1 MRLAFPSEEVGH
13 REPNTEDTM
22 DFDLNDDQRMLKDS
36 VDRLIADTYGFE
48 QRRTHM
54 AKAGGWSRAMWGQ
67 FAELGLL
74 GLPFAEDHGG
84 FGGGPVETMIVAE
97 AFGGALVLEP
107 YFATVVLGGGL
118 LRRAAPSALQ
128 ADLLP
133 KVASGDLLLA
143 FAHVERQSRYE
154 LHNVATIA
162 RQEGGRWRLE
172 GDKGVVLHGD
182 CANKLLVTARTS
194 GGTRD
199 RDGIGLFLVDVPG
212 EGISVRGYPTQDGL
226 RAAEISLAGATG
238 VLLGEP
244 GGALPVV
251 ERVADEALA
260 FLAAEAV
267 GVMAAMHAA
276 TVDYMKQRKQFGRAI
291 GEFQALQHRAVD
303 MYVLLEQA
311 RSMALLATM
320 MAAEDDAAERH
331 KAVAAAKVQIGRSGR
346 KLGQEAVQLHGGIG
360 VTMEYSVGH
369 YFKRMSMIELLF
381 GDADTHLAQLAA
393 AGGVLDAA

>member
-1 MRLAFPSEEVGH
+1 
-13 REPNTEDTM
+13 
-22 DFDLNDDQRMLKDS
+22 
-36 VDRLIADTYGFE
+36 
-48 QRRTHM
+48 
-54 AKAGGWSRAMWGQ
+54 
-67 FAELGLL
+67 
-74 GLPFAEDHGG
+74 
-84 FGGGPVETMIVAE
+84 
-97 AFGGALVLEP
+97 
-107 YFATVVLGGGL
+107 
-118 LRRAAPSALQ
+118 
-128 ADLLP
+128 
-133 KVASGDLLLA
+133 
-143 FAHVERQSRYE
+143 
-154 LHNVATIA
+154 
-162 RQEGGRWRLE
+162 
-172 GDKGVVLHGD
+172 
-182 CANKLLVTARTS
+182 
-194 GGTRD
+194 
-199 RDGIGLFLVDVPG
+199 
-212 EGISVRGYPTQDGL
+212 L

-393 AGGVLDAA
+393 AGGVFDAA

>member
-1 MRLAFPSEEVGH
+1 
-13 REPNTEDTM
+13 M
-22 DFDLNDDQRMLKDS
+22 DFDLNDDQRLLKAS
-36 VDRLIADTYGFE
+36 VDRLIADKYGFE
-48 QRRTHM
+48 QRRAAT
-54 AKAGGWSRAMWGQ
+54 KEEGGWSRAMWAQ
-67 FAELGLL
+67 YADLGLL
-74 GLPFAEDHGG
+74 GLPFAEEHGG

-97 AFGGALVLEP
+97 AFGRGLVLEP

-118 LRRAAPSALQ
+118 IRRAADPALQ
-128 ADLLP
+128 AELLP
-133 KVASGDLLLA
+133 QIASGALLLA

-154 LHNVATIA
+154 LHNVTTIA
-162 RQEGGRWRLE
+162 RNEGGRWRLE
-172 GDKGVVLHGD
+172 GEKGVVLHGD
-182 CANKLLVTARTS
+182 TANNLLVTARTA

-199 RDGIGLFLVDVPG
+199 RAGIGLFLVDVPS
-212 EGISVRGYPTQDGL
+212 EGVSVRGYATQDGL

-238 VLLGEP
+238 TPLGDP
-244 GGALPVV
+244 ATALPHL
-251 ERVADEALA
+251 ERVVDEALA
-260 FLAAEAV
+260 YLAAEAV
-267 GVMAAMHAA
+267 GVMTAMHES

-320 MAAEDDAAERH
+320 MAGEDDGAERH

-360 VTMEYSVGH
+360 VTMEYMVGH

-381 GDADTHLAQLAA
+381 GDADWHLAQLAQ
-393 AGGVLDAA
+393 AGGVLEAA

>member
-1 MRLAFPSEEVGH
+1 
-13 REPNTEDTM
+13 M
-22 DFDLNDDQRMLKDS
+22 DFDLNDDQRLLKDS
-36 VDRLIADTYGFE
+36 VDRLIADKYGFE
-48 QRRTHM
+48 QRRSFM
-54 AKAGGWSRAMWGQ
+54 AEPDGWSRAMWAQ

-74 GLPFAEDHGG
+74 GVAIPEEHGG

-97 AFGGALVLEP
+97 AFGRGLVVEP
-107 YFATVVLGGGL
+107 YLATVVLGGGL
-118 LRRAAPSALQ
+118 LRRAADPAVQ

-133 KVASGDLLLA
+133 RIATGDLLLA

-154 LHNVATIA
+154 LNNVATIA
-162 RQEGGRWRLE
+162 RQEGARWRLE

-182 CANKLLVTARTS
+182 RADKLLVTARTA

-199 RDGIGLFLVDVPG
+199 RNGIGLFLVDAPG
-212 EGISVRGYPTQDGL
+212 EGVSVRGYPTQDGL

-238 VLLGEP
+238 IPLGDP
-244 GGALPVV
+244 GAALPIV
-251 ERVADEALA
+251 ERVVDEALA
-260 FLAAEAV
+260 YLAAEAV
-267 GVMAAMHAA
+267 GVMAAMHAS

-320 MAAEDDAAERH
+320 MSGDDDAVERH
-331 KAVAAAKVQIGRSGR
+331 KIVAAGKVQIGRSGR

-360 VTMEYSVGH
+360 VTMEYMVGH
-369 YFKRMSMIELLF
+369 YFKRMSMIELQF
-381 GDADTHLAQLAA
+381 GDADTHLAQLASS
-393 AGGVLDAA
+393 GGVLEAA